1 MSVILLLTRT
11 LNNCFLS
18 PEPAL
23 MRSEL
28 CDEQRTTERPA
39 RAAEGR
45 PGQSGERERE
55 RESGE
60 SLTTHVMLG
69 TPGTM
74 WACGV
79 TKWVSSMSVKK
90 NIIFKE
96 VFQRISSFC
105 QTFS

>member
-45 PGQSGERERE
+45 PDQSGERERE
-55 RESGE
+55 SGG
-60 SLTTHVMLG
+60 SLITHVMLG

-74 WACGV
+74 RACGV
-79 TKWVSSMSVKK
+79 TKWVS
-90 NIIFKE
+90 
-96 VFQRISSFC
+96 
-105 QTFS
+105 

>member
-55 RESGE
+55 WGE
-60 SLTTHVMLG
+60 SHITCDAGDTG
-69 TPGTM
+69 DNAGM
-74 WACGV
+74 WSHQVGLARHMTV
-79 TKWVSSMSVKK
+79 PSHTRPHS
-90 NIIFKE
+90 
-96 VFQRISSFC
+96 
-105 QTFS
+105 

>member
-1 MSVILLLTRT
+1 
-11 LNNCFLS
+11 
-18 PEPAL
+18 

-55 RESGE
+55 REWGE
-60 SLTTHVMLG
+60 SHNTCDAGDTG
-69 TPGTM
+69 DNAAM
-74 WACGV
+74 WSHQVGLLNVCEENLIV
-79 TKWVSSMSVKK
+79 LE
-90 NIIFKE
+90 I
-96 VFQRISSFC
+96 FQRIFSFC